1 MINEI
6 TKTPT
11 PYISETRGVKISVW
25 PLFDEKNS
33 QLGNMLFVYSYTIKI
48 ENVGKDMVQLLN
60 RHWVIRDAFGHVE
73 EVKGSGV
80 IGKQPI
86 LQPGESFEY
95 TSFCPL
101 RTPSGS
107 MEGTFE
113 MRDSMNAKF
122 PAPIS
127 RFELKSMALQN

>member
-1 MINEI
+1 MSQEI
-6 TKTPT
+6 AKTPT
-11 PYISETRGVKISVW
+11 PYVYETRGVKISVW

-33 QLGNMLFVYSYTIKI
+33 NQGNMLFVYSYTIKI
-48 ENVGKDMVQLLN
+48 ENLGKEMVQLLN

-73 EVKGSGV
+73 EVRGPGV
-80 IGKQPI
+80 VGKQPI
-86 LQPGESFEY
+86 LQPGESFDY

-113 MRDSMNAKF
+113 MRDSLNQKF
-122 PAPIS
+122 TAPIG
-127 RFELKSMALQN
+127 RFELKSITLQN

>member
-1 MINEI
+1 MNSEI
-6 TKTPT
+6 TKSPT
-11 PYISETRGVKISVW
+11 PFISETRGIKISVW
-25 PLFDEKNS
+25 PLFDEKSS
-33 QLGNMLFVYSYTIKI
+33 QQANMLFVYSYTIKI
-48 ENVGKDMVQLLN
+48 ENLGKDMVQLLN

-73 EVKGSGV
+73 EVRGPGV
-80 IGKQPI
+80 TGKQPI

-113 MRDSMNAKF
+113 MRNSINQKF
-122 PAPIS
+122 PAQIA
-127 RFELKSMALQN
+127 RFDLKSTTLQN